1 MAKLCVVVPA
11 YNEGAS
17 LREFHSRLA
26 AVFDAFAASDAGL
39 ECEVLYIDD
48 GSRDETYAVMSTLRE
63 ADARVATL
71 KLSRNFGKELALTAG
86 LDAADADAVVVIDAD
101 LQDPPELIPVF
112 VQHWR
117 EGYDV
122 IYGTRSTRAGESA
135 IKKFTS
141 AAFYRVME
149 RLSSTPVPRDTGDFR
164 LMSRRALD
172 ALKRLRERQR
182 FMKGL
187 FTWVGY
193 KQKAVVYD
201 RDPRF
206 AGESKFN
213 YWRLW
218 NFALEGITSFSSAPL
233 KLATYV
239 GLSTALLSFVFAI
252 WVFGKAILLG
262 DRVQGYPTLM
272 LVILFLGGVQLM
284 ALGMIGEYLG
294 RLYIEVKQRPLYLI
308 DELHPARQIAPQQAA
323 PTNAA
328 SPVPV
333 QAR

>member
-1 MAKLCVVVPA
+1 MTKLCVVVPA
-11 YNEGAS
+11 YNEGES
-17 LREFHSRLA
+17 LREFHARLA
-26 AVFDAFAASDAGL
+26 AVFDQLTGKPDMQ
-39 ECEVLYIDD
+39 CEVLYVDD
-48 GSRDETYAVMSTLRE
+48 GSRDDTYAVMCSLRD

-71 KLSRNFGKELALTAG
+71 KLARNFGKELALTAG

-112 VQHWR
+112 LDHWR
-117 EGYDV
+117 AGFDV
-122 IYGTRSTRAGESA
+122 VYGTRSTRAGETPL
-135 IKKFTS
+135 KKFTS

-149 RLSSTPVPRDTGDFR
+149 RLSATPVPRDTGDFR

-187 FTWVGY
+187 FTWIGY
-193 KQKAVVYD
+193 RQKSVVYE
-201 RDPRF
+201 RDARF

-218 NFALEGITSFSSAPL
+218 NFALEGITSFSTAPL

-239 GLSTALLSFVFAI
+239 GLGTAGLAFVYAI
-252 WVFGKAILLG
+252 WVFGKALFLG

-272 LVILFLGGVQLM
+272 LVILFIGGVQLM

-294 RLYIEVKQRPLYLI
+294 RMYIETKQRPLYLI
-308 DELHPARQIAPQQAA
+308 DELISASQVEAMRGEKTSRQPAAA
-323 PTNAA
+323 GVN
-328 SPVPV
+328 
-333 QAR
+333 

>member
-11 YNEGAS
+11 YNEGES
-17 LREFHSRLA
+17 LREFHGRLA
-26 AVFDAFAASDAGL
+26 GVFDAFDAANSGL
-39 ECEVLYIDD
+39 ECEVLYVDD
-48 GSRDETYAVMSTLRE
+48 GSRDDTYSVMCSLRD
-63 ADARVATL
+63 ADARVTTL

-86 LDAADADAVVVIDAD
+86 LDAAEADAVVVIDAD

-117 EGYDV
+117 EGFDV
-122 IYGTRSTRAGESA
+122 VYGTRSTRAGESA
-135 IKKFTS
+135 LRKFTS

-149 RLSSTPVPRDTGDFR
+149 RLSATPVPRDTGDFR
-164 LMSRRALD
+164 LMSRRAHD
-172 ALKRLRERQR
+172 ALRRLRERQR

-193 KQKAVVYD
+193 KQKSVVYE

-206 AGESKFN
+206 AGESSFN

-239 GLSTALLSFVFAI
+239 GLSTAAFAFAFAI
-252 WVFGKAILLG
+252 WVFGKSLLLG

-308 DELHPARQIAPQQAA
+308 DELHSARQVAA
-323 PTNAA
+323 QHAKRADVA
-328 SPVPV
+328 SPAP
-333 QAR
+333 AEDA